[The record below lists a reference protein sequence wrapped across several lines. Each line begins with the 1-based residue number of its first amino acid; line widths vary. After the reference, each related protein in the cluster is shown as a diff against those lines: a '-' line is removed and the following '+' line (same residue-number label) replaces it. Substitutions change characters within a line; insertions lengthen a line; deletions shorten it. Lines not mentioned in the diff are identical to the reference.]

1 MNRRASLPRRP
12 RSPRVKCRFNLSDPT
27 ERDALR
33 WIQCFHAPSS
43 IYRLLDSRRGKW
55 ADGKRVVLLLTHA
68 QPQRQGA
75 KPEWLV
81 ISYNIDEIHIVLPS
95 YETRTA
101 ADMAF
106 KAAASK
112 FTPPVGCPERR
123 GPT

>member
-12 RSPRVKCRFNLSDPT
+12 RSPRVKCRFDLNDPA
-27 ERDALR
+27 EGDALR
-33 WIQCFHAPSS
+33 WIQCFHSPSS

-55 ADGKRVVLLLTHA
+55 ADGKRGVLLLTRV
-68 QPQRQGA
+68 QPQRQDA

-81 ISYNIDEIHIVLPS
+81 ISYNIDEIHILLPA
-95 YETRTA
+95 YQTKTEAET
-101 ADMAF
+101 AF

-112 FTPPVGCPERR
+112 FTPPAGCPERR